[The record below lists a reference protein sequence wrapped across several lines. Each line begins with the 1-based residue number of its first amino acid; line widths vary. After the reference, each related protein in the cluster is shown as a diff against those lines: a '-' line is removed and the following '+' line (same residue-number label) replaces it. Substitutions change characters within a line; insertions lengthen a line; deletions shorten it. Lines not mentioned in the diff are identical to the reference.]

1 MPTLRRR
8 MGSIAGSVAQW
19 WQNWTRKNSS
29 SELEYYSGEDMQGLA
44 RDMNIRDLSISVA
57 ELRELARYGPDQAD
71 LLRRRMVALGLDPV
85 ALARSDGAV
94 LRDLQRLCTMCRSH
108 SRCARDLASTDPV
121 SEDWQDY
128 CPNAAMLKM
137 LNTLRICAND
147 YK

>member
-1 MPTLRRR
+1 MSTLRRR

-44 RDMNIRDLSISVA
+44 RDLSISVA

-85 ALARSDGAV
+85 ALARSDGVV

-137 LNTLRICAND
+137 LNTLRICADD